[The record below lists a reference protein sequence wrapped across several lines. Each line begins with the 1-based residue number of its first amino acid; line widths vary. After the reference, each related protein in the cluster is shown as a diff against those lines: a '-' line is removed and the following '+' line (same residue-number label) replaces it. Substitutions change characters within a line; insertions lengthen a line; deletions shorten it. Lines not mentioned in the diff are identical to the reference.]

1 MNVRPVM
8 QAVVTLI
15 LLPAALYALFFHAQ
29 DVDMQR
35 WASGTVGGLMTYW
48 LTGGRSR

>member
-1 MNVRPVM
+1 MMLRQFM
-8 QAVVTLI
+8 QAAVTLI
-15 LLPAALYALFFHAQ
+15 ILPAALYALFFHAQ

-48 LTGGRSR
+48 LSGRGR

>member
-1 MNVRPVM
+1 MLRPFM
-8 QAVVTLI
+8 QAAVTLI
-15 LLPAALYALFFHAQ
+15 ILPAALYALFFHTQ

-48 LTGGRSR
+48 LSSRGR